1 MNAQRTCTNACTHVH
16 TYPSHIQPAKSKLH
30 SKRFESDLASRGTE
44 GAIRR
49 DSDTVEEG
57 CVAIVVGLQPTVGQI
72 PHLYHRVTE
81 RVYIIQQYPENLEI
95 RGAKVCSHKECTRI

>member
-1 MNAQRTCTNACTHVH
+1 M
-16 TYPSHIQPAKSKLH
+16 QPATNRGKLH

-57 CVAIVVGLQPTVGQI
+57 CVAIVVGLQPTVGQV

-81 RVYIIQQYPENLEI
+81 RVYIIQLCQTAISERKGKI
-95 RGAKVCSHKECTRI
+95 WKSVMCQS